1 MTIASSH
8 NMQLN
13 SCPLSHQNLLQN
25 LTNCECKTFIG
36 SVAEMKG
43 NEARVVLFLHPVDQ
57 LKDGQLLEAKKTSWS
72 SFIVGSLLVLGF
84 LLGLGVLLYLYLFPY
99 LLTIQ
104 GEWISIK
111 YLQELSSSTEV
122 SVNATMES
130 EVTPLE
136 IDTTEETEG
145 RTNHV
150 LTTSPETTAP
160 GIIPCHLTK

>member
-1 MTIASSH
+1 
-8 NMQLN
+8 
-13 SCPLSHQNLLQN
+13 
-25 LTNCECKTFIG
+25 
-36 SVAEMKG
+36 MKG
-43 NEARVVLFLHPVDQ
+43 NEARVVLLLHPVDQ

-104 GEWISIK
+104 GNLDSIER
-111 YLQELSSSTEV
+111 LQTDKQESSSSTEV
-122 SVNATMES
+122 SVNATQ
-130 EVTPLE
+130 LE
-136 IDTTEETEG
+136 IDTTEETVG
-145 RTNHV
+145 RTKHE

>member
-13 SCPLSHQNLLQN
+13 YCPLSHQNLLQN

-104 GEWISIK
+104 GNLDSIER
-111 YLQELSSSTEV
+111 LQTDKQESSSSTEV

-130 EVTPLE
+130 EVTQLE
-136 IDTTEETEG
+136 NDTTEET
-145 RTNHV
+145 
-150 LTTSPETTAP
+150 

>member
-1 MTIASSH
+1 MKT
-8 NMQLN
+8 
-13 SCPLSHQNLLQN
+13 LSHQNLLQN
-25 LTNCECKTFIG
+25 LTKCECNTFIG

-104 GEWISIK
+104 GNLDSIER
-111 YLQELSSSTEV
+111 LQTDKQESSSSTEV
-122 SVNATMES
+122 SVIATMES
-130 EVTPLE
+130 EVTQLE

-145 RTNHV
+145 RTKHE

>member
-1 MTIASSH
+1 MKT
-8 NMQLN
+8 
-13 SCPLSHQNLLQN
+13 LSHQNLLQN
-25 LTNCECKTFIG
+25 LTNCKCKTFIG

-104 GEWISIK
+104 GNLDLIER
-111 YLQELSSSTEV
+111 LQTDKQESSSSTEV

-130 EVTPLE
+130 EVTQLE
-136 IDTTEETEG
+136 IDTTEETVG
-145 RTNHV
+145 RTNHE
-150 LTTSPETTAP
+150 LTTTPETTAP